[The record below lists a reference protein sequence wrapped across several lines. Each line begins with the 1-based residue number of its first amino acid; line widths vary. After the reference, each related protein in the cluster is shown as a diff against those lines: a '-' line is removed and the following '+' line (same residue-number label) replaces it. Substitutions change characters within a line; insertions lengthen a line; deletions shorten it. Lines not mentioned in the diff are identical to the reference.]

1 MYVEPITASEV
12 RHNFNILKDKFSM
25 FDPFCPD
32 CQTLFCEP
40 NDFTFVI
47 GDTTTTTT
55 TFPTTTTTTTFPTT
69 TTTTTFFDTNYITTQ
84 EEEPITA
91 QNDEIL
97 VW

>member
-1 MYVEPITASEV
+1 
-12 RHNFNILKDKFSM
+12 M

-55 TFPTTTTTTTFPTT
+55 TFPTTTTTTTF
-69 TTTTTFFDTNYITTQ
+69 FDTNYITTQ

-91 QNDEIL
+91 QNGEIL